1 MRRRG
6 VILMEVVVAC
16 GLAAVLMAVSVQML
30 TLMATQRR
38 DVERRAIAQQE
49 AANLIER
56 VASIPFEQLTPDSLQ
71 SLTIDPE
78 VARLLPAA
86 KASLSLAAEPGPTP
100 AKRVAVEVSW
110 IGVGK
115 RRELPVRLTSWVFA
129 PQPAKAAEPLP
140 SAGDAAPAVVP
151 PSGASQPA
159 TEGPAVLPP
168 VSDAEPPV
176 ASEGGSP

>member
-1 MRRRG
+1 
-6 VILMEVVVAC
+6 MEVVVAC

-159 TEGPAVLPP
+159 TERPAVLPP